1 MLICDD
7 LTTFFLLHFVEAF
20 KALVP
25 FTTGVI
31 K

>member
-1 MLICDD
+1 MLIHAD
-7 LTTFFLLHFVEAF
+7 LTTCFLLHFVEAF
-20 KALVP
+20 KELAP